1 MYRGASSLSLDNKG
15 RMFMPT
21 RYRQSLLDECDGKL
35 VLTVDRDRCLLLY
48 PFPAWEAVERQLNGL
63 SGIDRRVRRLQRLMI
78 GYACELDMDGNGR
91 ILLPQHLRKYANMEK
106 HIMLIGQGNKF
117 ELWDEETWNKQQEI
131 WLAEEDEDEEVSD
144 ELKSLR
150 L

>member
-1 MYRGASSLSLDNKG
+1 
-15 RMFMPT
+15 MFMPS

-48 PFPAWEAVERQLNGL
+48 PFPAWEVVEQQLNGL

-91 ILLPQHLRKYANMEK
+91 ILLPQQLRKYANMDK

-117 ELWDEETWNKQQEI
+117 ELWDEETWNRQQEI

>member
-1 MYRGASSLSLDNKG
+1 MSLDDKG
-15 RMFMPT
+15 RMFMPA

-48 PFPAWEAVERQLNGL
+48 PFPAWEVVEQQLNSL

-91 ILLPQHLRKYANMEK
+91 ILLPQQLRKYANMEK
-106 HIMLIGQGNKF
+106 RIMLIGQGNKF
-117 ELWDEETWNKQQEI
+117 ELWDEETWNRQQEI

>member
-1 MYRGASSLSLDNKG
+1 LSLDNKG
-15 RMFMPT
+15 RMFMPS

-48 PFPAWEAVERQLNGL
+48 PFPAWEVVEQQLNGL

-91 ILLPQHLRKYANMEK
+91 ILLPQQLRKYANMDK

-117 ELWDEETWNKQQEI
+117 ELWDEETWNRQQEI